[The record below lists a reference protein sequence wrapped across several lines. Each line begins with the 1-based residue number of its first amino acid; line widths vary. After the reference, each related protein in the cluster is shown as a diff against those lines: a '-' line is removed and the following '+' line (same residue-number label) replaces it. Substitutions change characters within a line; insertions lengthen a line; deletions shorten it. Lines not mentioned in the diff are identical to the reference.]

1 MAINFDNRYTDVSSD
16 EMHLTDYLQAII
28 ANWKSILL
36 ITLAVTALGTAYA
49 FIATPVYRAD
59 VLFHVVDK
67 TDNNNKQDG
76 LQPLTGMFDTKPSTA
91 AEIELMKS
99 RLVTEETVKSLHL
112 DIAARPHTLP
122 FVGGLLAPLMNGK

>member
-16 EMHLTDYLQAII
+16 EMHLTDYLQAIV
-28 ANWKSILL
+28 ANWRSILL

-49 FIATPVYRAD
+49 FLATPVYRAD

-67 TDNNNKQDG
+67 SENNNKQDG

-91 AEIELMKS
+91 A
-99 RLVTEETVKSLHL
+99 
-112 DIAARPHTLP
+112 
-122 FVGGLLAPLMNGK
+122 